1 MTVRGASK
9 RFGVTMLL
17 IFIGWPLFILVGLA
31 IGHGPG
37 AIVGLISFLVVWSA
51 YARHTQRQVRAERAA
66 RFR

>member
-9 RFGVTMLL
+9 RFGIAMLL
-17 IFIGWPLFILVGLA
+17 VFIGWPLFILIGFA

-37 AIVGLISFLVVWSA
+37 AIVGLLSFVVVWRA
-51 YARHTQRQVRAERAA
+51 YARHAQRQVQAERAA